1 MGNFEGADGLGAA
14 LMGVLGHDFLAAGD
28 RVSVS
33 GGFGVGFSEGDG
45 DEVFGGRVGLQ
56 WTH

>member
-1 MGNFEGADGLGAA
+1 VA
-14 LMGVLGHDFLAAGD
+14 
-28 RVSVS
+28 VS

-45 DEVFGGRVGLQ
+45 DDVVGGRVGLQ

>member
-1 MGNFEGADGLGAA
+1 MFGAA
-14 LMGVLGHDFLAAGD
+14 PTPTRLATPQAASDPAEHD
-28 RVSVS
+28 RVAIS
-33 GGFGVGFSEGDG
+33 GGFGVGFSQGDG